1 MRTLGSARLTIA
13 ASVPFAINQW
23 SKKTARRSDTV
34 DDGKQLPFL
43 LHDQRKDAVINTPL
57 TANWM
62 VLKCLKLKNHV
73 LETWMLENMSDIESN
88 LSIAMHLHVH
98 NGEIM
103 DETRLLHWQAHMLD
117 EWRLMVSNFAMLAR
131 MTYRRHQWLESNSFQ
146 LHCSS
151 MPLTNVGI
159 VLPDQHDEGCTTV
172 LMMLQRCSHWLRCVL
187 GSQMQLCAYYRCEHT
202 CAQFQLGDHA
212 CTCTM
217 IDVTHFKLVSDIRW
231 HYVTYSC
238 KSWLLIEGYVM
249 LVRCF
254 GWAISDA
261 GTSATCDTSG
271 RQERW

>member
-1 MRTLGSARLTIA
+1 MRTLGFARLTIA

-23 SKKTARRSDTV
+23 SKKTARRSDI

-73 LETWMLENMSDIESN
+73 LETWMLENMTDIESN

-117 EWRLMVSNFAMLAR
+117 EWRLMVSNFAMLAHISASP
-131 MTYRRHQWLESNSFQ
+131 MTGIQ
-146 LHCSS
+146 LVSIKYITVPCRWQ
-151 MPLTNVGI
+151 MLVFLLDKN
-159 VLPDQHDEGCTTV
+159 DEGCITV
-172 LMMLQRCSHWLRCVL
+172 LMRLQRYSHWLRCVL

-202 CAQFQLGDHA
+202 CAQFQLGDHV

-217 IDVTHFKLVSDIRW
+217 IDVTHFKLVSYIRW
-231 HYVTYSC
+231 YYVIY
-238 KSWLLIEGYVM
+238 
-249 LVRCF
+249 
-254 GWAISDA
+254 
-261 GTSATCDTSG
+261 
-271 RQERW
+271 